1 MKKILIVEDE
11 LNMVNGLKD
20 NLEFE
25 GYEVDTAM
33 EGSSGLQKI
42 QQNRYDLILLDVM
55 LPEVSGFD
63 ICKTAR
69 KEGINTP
76 IILLTAKGE
85 EIDKVLGLELGADD
99 YITKPFS
106 LRELL
111 ARIKTILRRAPI
123 GKEGSVEPEFIRIG
137 NIKVNFKNYQA
148 LEGTNEIK
156 MSYKEF
162 GILHYLYMNAG
173 KIIQRDDLMSD
184 VWGIE
189 YDISTRTV
197 DNFILKLRQK
207 IEVDPNNPKIILT
220 VHGIGI
226 QDDFIVNLKF
236 GPPCTLYEER
246 VSISYRFYQYFHRL
260 RRKLFPFNE
269 NLPLYKAESIFST
282 CQI

>member
-11 LNMVNGLKD
+11 LKMIEGLKY

-25 GYEVDTAM
+25 GYEADTAL
-33 EGSSGLQKI
+33 EGNSGLQKVL
-42 QQNRYDLILLDVM
+42 QNKYDLILLDVM
-55 LPEVSGFD
+55 LPGVSGFD
-63 ICKTAR
+63 ICKAAR
-69 KEGINTP
+69 KEGVNTP

-148 LEGTNEIK
+148 LEATNEIK

-162 GILHYLYMNAG
+162 EILHYLYMNSG
-173 KIIQRDDLMSD
+173 KIIQRDDLMCD

-220 VHGIGI
+220 VHGIG
-226 QDDFIVNLKF
+226 
-236 GPPCTLYEER
+236 
-246 VSISYRFYQYFHRL
+246 
-260 RRKLFPFNE
+260 
-269 NLPLYKAESIFST
+269 YKMILG
-282 CQI
+282 

>member
-11 LNMVNGLKD
+11 LNMVNGLRD

-25 GYEVDTAM
+25 GYEVDTAL
-33 EGSSGLQKI
+33 EGGTGLQKI
-42 QQNRYDLILLDVM
+42 LQNSYDLILLDIM

-63 ICKTAR
+63 ICKTTR

-111 ARIKTILRRAPI
+111 ARIKAILRRAPI
-123 GKEGSVEPEFIRIG
+123 EKEGSGEPEFIQIG
-137 NIKVNFKNYQA
+137 NVKVNFKNYQA
-148 LEGTNEIK
+148 YAGTNEIK

-162 GILHYLYMNAG
+162 GILHYLYMNVG
-173 KIIQRDDLMSD
+173 KIIQRDDLMND

-207 IEVDPNNPKIILT
+207 IEADPNNPKIILT
-220 VHGIGI
+220 VHGIG
-226 QDDFIVNLKF
+226 
-236 GPPCTLYEER
+236 
-246 VSISYRFYQYFHRL
+246 
-260 RRKLFPFNE
+260 
-269 NLPLYKAESIFST
+269 YKMILG
-282 CQI
+282 